1 MIYKSS
7 CYDETLRIARRFAES
22 LKSGDVVRLWG
33 DVGAGKTA
41 FVSGAAEVL
50 CGPGTPVSSPTFSIM
65 NIYKGDV
72 PVYHFD
78 LYRISDFDEI
88 YHAGLSDYIG
98 RDSISFVE
106 WPQLLDVSEFDRV
119 FDITVKRNL
128 EISDEYREIEIDLHS
143 EAEETNEN
151 SCN

>member
-7 CYDETLRIARRFAES
+7 CYDETLRIARRFAKS
-22 LKSGDVVRLWG
+22 LKSGDVIRLWG

-41 FVSGAAEVL
+41 FVSGAADVL
-50 CGPGTPVSSPTFSIM
+50 CGPGASVCSPTFSIM

-88 YHAGLSDYIG
+88 YQAGLSDYIG
-98 RDSISFVE
+98 KDSISFVE
-106 WPQLLDVSEFDRV
+106 WPQLLDISEFDRV
-119 FDITVKRNL
+119 FDITVRRNL
-128 EISDEYREIEIDLHS
+128 EIGDEYREIEINPCPFT
-143 EAEETNEN
+143 EETNEN